1 MESFSKT
8 HDKFWQ
14 EIEKIEPARIAENTG
29 VSYDRKKNIF
39 RVRVIDETYVVS
51 LTERAIN
58 SEESS
63 QPVDSLRVEPAF
75 EVKLIIVTYLTLGQG
90 VTLSGE
96 WVSERVLPSGSF
108 FFKGLHSL
116 PGQKIIDVYDDN
128 IQELKNRCIQLGG
141 KEVESSGDFGI
152 EFFLL
157 PKFPVRITYWK
168 RDEEFPA
175 RVSFLLDRNAD
186 RFLYIDGILGLI
198 KLLVKKIVRG

>member
-14 EIEKIEPARIAENTG
+14 EIEKIEPARIVENTG
-29 VSYDRKKNIF
+29 VSYDRKKNVF
-39 RVRVIDETYVVS
+39 RVRVIDETYVVN
-51 LTERAIN
+51 LTERTIN
-58 SEESS
+58 SEEPG
-63 QPVDSLRVEPAF
+63 QKEPTF
-75 EVKLIIVTYLTLGQG
+75 EVNLIIVTYLTLGQG

-96 WVSERVLPSGSF
+96 WVSEQVLPSGNF

-128 IQELKNRCIQLGG
+128 IQELRNRCIQLGG
-141 KEVESSGDFGI
+141 KEIESSGDFGI

-157 PKFPVRITYWK
+157 PKFPVRITYW
-168 RDEEFPA
+168 RGDEEFPA

-186 RFLYIDGILGLI
+186 RFLYLDGILGLV
-198 KLLVKKIVRG
+198 KLLVKKLTN

>member
-8 HDKFWQ
+8 HDKFWK
-14 EIEKIEPARIAENTG
+14 EIEKTDPARVVENTG
-29 VSYDRKKNIF
+29 VSYDGKKNIF
-39 RVRVIDETYVVS
+39 RVRVIDETYVVN
-51 LTERAIN
+51 LTGREIS
-58 SEESS
+58 SEEPG

-90 VTLSGE
+90 VALSGE

-116 PGQKIIDVYDDN
+116 PGQKIIDAYDDN

-141 KEVESSGDFGI
+141 KEIESSGDFGV

-157 PKFPVRITYWK
+157 PKFPARIIYRK
-168 RDEEFPA
+168 KDEEFPA
-175 RVSFLLDRNAD
+175 KVSFLLDRNAD
-186 RFLYIDGILGLI
+186 RFLYLDGILGLI
-198 KLLVKKIVRG
+198 KLLVKKIVL